1 MRYESLGAYF
11 WRGLFSEFFGINCNV
26 NPKLIS
32 NDNRFVIGL
41 VIEDNAISIC
51 GINLSGARLP
61 SSESFKA

>member
-1 MRYESLGAYF
+1 M
-11 WRGLFSEFFGINCNV
+11 

-32 NDNRFVIGL
+32 KDNRFVIGL

>member
-1 MRYESLGAYF
+1 M
-11 WRGLFSEFFGINCNV
+11 

-32 NDNRFVIGL
+32 KDNRFVIGL

-51 GINLSGARLP
+51 GINLSGVRLP